1 MDDDV
6 RRAAI
11 RAEAEN
17 VHEAATYASET
28 QFEYAKTWRSIDRW
42 IGSLAAALAAVSGV
56 GGLAKLLSFS
66 WAGGIAVASALVG
79 AIAATLAAR
88 QTTEKAGV
96 AANALRALQ
105 QDARI
110 FLQIDLEVMAI
121 EDARTTLQSLV
132 DRQQQLSRE
141 AVIPSTRAWNRAKK
155 QIEGE
160 YSGVSVHPFRGFR
173 TPPGARGRRQPSCR
187 RGALSSPPSG
197 GRRVDWGEFCPRM
210 PQSANPQV
218 KADQRCWSAPLDEP
232 SPSSGLGPA
241 WRAPRSLVGLRLR
254 PRPPVCWRGASSAIP
269 ARRRR

>member
-1 MDDDV
+1 MDNDD

-79 AIAATLAAR
+79 AIAATIAAR
-88 QTTEKAGV
+88 QTTDKAGV

-110 FLQIDLEVMAI
+110 FLQIDLDVMAI
-121 EDARTTLQSLV
+121 EDARTTLQALV

-141 AVIPSTRAWNRAKK
+141 AVIPSTRAWNRARR
-155 QIEGE
+155 QIEG
-160 YSGVSVHPFRGFR
+160 
-173 TPPGARGRRQPSCR
+173 GAQTY
-187 RGALSSPPSG
+187 
-197 GRRVDWGEFCPRM
+197 
-210 PQSANPQV
+210 
-218 KADQRCWSAPLDEP
+218 
-232 SPSSGLGPA
+232 
-241 WRAPRSLVGLRLR
+241 RSEKT
-254 PRPPVCWRGASSAIP
+254 
-269 ARRRR
+269 